1 MMKNKLVRIIIILV
15 LLFNACLGF
24 IIFLIDNLRY
34 RYNRVEIWMEQDE
47 LNNQLFMELQ
57 RLIPIAWMVWGVLVL
72 LTILLLIN
80 EFRKKS

>member
-1 MMKNKLVRIIIILV
+1 
-15 LLFNACLGF
+15 
-24 IIFLIDNLRY
+24 
-34 RYNRVEIWMEQDE
+34 MEQDE